1 MTERIVFERVF
12 VADGRLALPNVICRG
27 DGNKSVFHYGRIEAG
42 ELSLQIDP
50 YAQGDV
56 NKKIAKLVTDLPLLY
71 RVILEPI
78 E

>member
-1 MTERIVFERVF
+1 MTERIVFERVLV
-12 VADGRLALPNVICRG
+12 VAGQYALPNVLRRG
-27 DGNKSVFHYGRIEAG
+27 DNEDPLLWHSRIEAG
-42 ELSLQIDP
+42 EISLQIDP

-56 NKKIAKLVTDLPLLY
+56 NKTIAKLVTDPPQFY